1 MGLTL
6 ETPAGSTEILCLLCL
21 ILGNAFFTLAQTGL
35 LEAKKNL
42 LEKRADAGEGGAKC
56 ALLLMDEPKYVLA
69 TLQIGVTTTAILIGA
84 LIGARLSPLATA
96 LFDAFLL
103 QQYAEI
109 LAFLCSAATV
119 CYLSLTLG
127 AFLPKKIALDRPEAV
142 VIKCAPLL
150 ARLTALCR
158 PFVSLFSVSTNF
170 VLLCL
175 GINPYKENTV
185 TEDEVRT
192 LIEQGTEDG
201 TFEKTE
207 QAMVDRIFRLSDQN
221 AYALMT
227 PRTQMLWLDLGDSP
241 EYNLSVVKD
250 NPDVIFPVARDNL
263 DDFVGVVYAKDLLN
277 LALDGKKPDIAA
289 CIRTPVFVPKSMQA
303 FKILE
308 NFRQS
313 GTHEAIVLDEFGGV
327 VGFITIKDIIT
338 EVLGDFAANQGDDP
352 AQITQ
357 RDENS
362 WLVDGL
368 LPIEDFKTYFD
379 LDELPDEER
388 DHYQTMGGFITSYLG
403 YLPVATEKFTWNG
416 FTFEIVDMDR
426 VRVDKILVTR
436 QQVKTP
442 AEQLREETGIAS

>member
-6 ETPAGSTEILCLLCL
+6 ETPAGSTEVLCLFFL
-21 ILGNAFFTLAQTGL
+21 ILGYAFFTLAQTGL

-42 LEKRADAGEGGAKC
+42 LEKRADAGASGARRAL
-56 ALLLMDEPKYVLA
+56 ALLDAPKYALA
-69 TLQIGVTTTAILIGA
+69 ALQVGVTATAVLIGA
-84 LIGARLSPLATA
+84 LVGARLAPLAA
-96 LFDAFLL
+96 FFFDAFL
-103 QQYAEI
+103 QHQYAEL
-109 LAFLCSAATV
+109 LAFLCSAAAV

-127 AFLPKKIALDRPEAV
+127 AFLPRKIALDRPEAV
-142 VIKCAPLL
+142 LVRCEPWLT
-150 ARLTALCR
+150 RLTALCR
-158 PFVSLFSVSTNF
+158 PLVSLFSVSTNF
-170 VLLCL
+170 VLLCI
-175 GINPYKENTV
+175 GINPNKENTV

-207 QAMVDRIFRLSDQN
+207 QAMVDRIFRMSDQN

-227 PRTQMLWLDLGDSP
+227 PRTQMLWLDLEDSP

-277 LALDGKKPDIAA
+277 LALDGKKIDIAA

-303 FKILE
+303 FRILE
-308 NFRQS
+308 SFRQS

-327 VGFITIKDIIT
+327 VGFITIRDIIT
-338 EVLGDFAANQGDDP
+338 EVLGDFAAEQGDDP
-352 AQITQ
+352 AQIAQ

-362 WLVDGL
+362 WLIDGL
-368 LPIEDFKTYFD
+368 LPIEDFKTYFA

-403 YLPVATEKFTWNG
+403 YLPVATEKFTWND

-436 QQVKTP
+436 QQVQESEEK
-442 AEQLREETGIAS
+442 LREEAGIAS